1 MKRIQN
7 IILLALC
14 AITATALCQQKPN
27 IVILYADDMGYGD
40 LGANN
45 PKSKISTPHLDRLAA
60 SGMLFTDGHSSS
72 GICSPSRYALLTG
85 RAHWRDF
92 HNIVGSLGKP
102 VFREGQLTV
111 AAMLREKGY
120 ATAAIGKW
128 HLGWDWDAIRKP
140 DGEKNRQ
147 QFELFDWSKPVP
159 GGPLDRGFDYYFGD
173 EVINFPPY
181 GWIENNKLVK
191 APDTMM
197 DSSKWKAI
205 KEGQWECRPG
215 PMVTGWNP
223 YDNLPTL
230 TQKSVDYVL
239 SRKGKEQPFFLYVPF
254 PSPHAPIIPNDEFDG
269 KSQAGAYGDFVSET
283 DAACGRILKAIDDIG
298 QTANTIVFFSADN
311 GPESYAKERKEKFDH
326 WSSEPLRGLKRHIHE
341 GGHRVPTIMR
351 WPGVI
356 KEGRK
361 GEALFAQTDL
371 MATFAALVGYEL
383 PRNSAEDSFN
393 FLPYLRGETDKGPRT
408 AMVHNTNSGVYAI
421 REGDWVLV
429 NVSPTASGSSEAPG
443 KPGKTNRKP
452 AGKPKAGAE
461 LYNLREDIGQK
472 ENLVSQHP
480 DRVEALKKLLD
491 KLHSQGHSAPRLE

>member
-1 MKRIQN
+1 MKRIQS

-14 AITATALCQQKPN
+14 AVTATAFCQQKPN

-45 PKSKISTPHLDRLAA
+45 PKSKIPTPHLDRLAA
-60 SGMLFTDGHSSS
+60 SGMLLTDGHSSS

-92 HNIVGSLGKP
+92 HNIVDALGKP
-102 VFREGQLTV
+102 VFKEGQLTV

-128 HLGWDWDAIRKP
+128 HLGWDWDAIRKT

-197 DSSKWKAI
+197 DTSKWKAI

-230 TQKSVDYVL
+230 THKSVDYVM
-239 SRKGKEQPFFLYVPF
+239 SRKGKEQPFFLYIPF
-254 PSPHAPIIPNDEFDG
+254 PSPHAPIIPTDEFDG
-269 KSQAGAYGDFVSET
+269 KSQAGAYGDYVNQT
-283 DAACGRILKAIDDIG
+283 DDACGRILKAIDDIG

-311 GPESYAKERKEKFDH
+311 GPESYATVRKEKFDH

-356 KEGRK
+356 KEGVK
-361 GEALFAQTDL
+361 SDALFAQTDL

-383 PRNSAEDSFN
+383 PANSAEDSFN
-393 FLPYLRGETDKGPRT
+393 FLPYLRGESDKGPRT
-408 AMVHNTNSGVYAI
+408 AMVHNTNAGVYAI
-421 REGDWVLV
+421 REGGWVLV
-429 NVSPTASGSSEAPG
+429 NVSPTVSSSPEE
-443 KPGKTNRKP
+443 PGKTGKTNKKP
-452 AGKPKAGAE
+452 GGKPKASAE
-461 LYNLREDIGQK
+461 LYNLKEDIGQK
-472 ENLVSQHP
+472 ENLISQHP
-480 DRVEALKKLLD
+480 ERAEALHKLLD